1 MPDVYLEDMRERR
14 RARRS
19 PIRVQME
26 GRKNGDVFTGI
37 SVNLSETGILI
48 ETAKHLDVGAEVTVH
63 LILPGDDEVTGRGVV
78 VRLEDRGVDKFGLAV
93 HWELS
98 TEQRITLARLIQE
111 TAR

>member
-1 MPDVYLEDMRERR
+1 MAGERR

-26 GRKNGDVFTGI
+26 GKKNGDVFTGT

-48 ETAKHLDVGAEVTVH
+48 ETAKHLDIGQEVTVH

-78 VRLEDRGVDKFGLAV
+78 VRLEDRGIDKFGLAV

-111 TAR
+111 TSR

>member
-1 MPDVYLEDMRERR
+1 MAGERR

-26 GRKNGDVFTGI
+26 GKKNGDVFTGT

-48 ETAKHLDVGAEVTVH
+48 ETAKHLNIGQEVTVH

-78 VRLEDRGVDKFGLAV
+78 VRLEDRGIDKFGLAV